1 MTFHFLGVLTIIGKK
16 NSRDL
21 LQRIKEKLVEI
32 TEGTTKI
39 LVPEKYQ
46 IIPPPKE
53 PVFFNTHAKLTRDFS
68 ILAYS
73 AFWEDFDKPKIFL
86 DGLAGLGARSLR
98 VANEIPDVEAA
109 VANDIN
115 SEGLNIA
122 LNSMKLNEITNFET
136 SEKEVCQ
143 FFGSYSKKGKR
154 GSIVDVDPFGTPTK
168 YFDCAIRATMHG
180 GMLSVTA
187 TDLQVLHGLSKRA
200 CQRKYHG
207 VPIKTEY
214 SNEIAIRLI
223 LGCLEYVA
231 GRLDIQI
238 IPQFVQHDMHYYR
251 AYLKILNKP
260 GQKEQ
265 LGYIIHCKSCG
276 SRKAVMKQEEIC
288 EVCDSKLDVAGPLW
302 IGQLFEKEFV
312 MKMTEIVP
320 KLVMDKRCEKILEKC
335 VLESEMPPT
344 YYTLDEI
351 ASKMQ
356 SAPLKM
362 KNMIKK
368 LQDAGFAASPTS
380 LNPNG
385 FRTDCKIDEIIK
397 ILGFEMM
404 DMKFKTILETKGR
417 DTGKKHRV
425 WLLAVKYEEKLYISR
440 RNTNSDWLKNAQKNP
455 DVRIEFDR
463 RSFAGRASLVS
474 DDSLCKK
481 ISQLKYDDEKRAN
494 EPRVVLEVDYN

>member
-1 MTFHFLGVLTIIGKK
+1 
-16 NSRDL
+16 
-21 LQRIKEKLVEI
+21 LQRIEEKLVEI

-39 LVPEKYQ
+39 LVPEKSLDEKV
-46 IIPPPKE
+46 PPKE
-53 PVFFNTHAKLTRDFS
+53 PAFFNPAAKLNRDFS
-68 ILAYS
+68 ILVYS
-73 AFWEDFDKPKIFL
+73 TFWENFDKPKIFL

-98 VANEIPDVEAA
+98 VANEIPDVKA
-109 VANDIN
+109 VVINDIN

-122 LNSMKLNEITNFET
+122 LDSMKLNDISNLDI
-136 SEKEVCQ
+136 SEKEICQ
-143 FFGSYSKKGKR
+143 FFGSYSRKGKR
-154 GSIVDVDPFGTPTK
+154 GSIVDVDPFGSPTK

-187 TDLQVLHGLSKRA
+187 TDLQVLHGLSKRS

-223 LGCLEYVA
+223 IGCLEYVA

-276 SRKAVMKQEEIC
+276 SRKTVMKQEENCEIC
-288 EVCDSKLDVAGPLW
+288 NSKLDVAGPLW
-302 IGQLFEKEFV
+302 IGKLFEKEFV
-312 MKMTEIVP
+312 MKMNDILP
-320 KLVMDKRCEKILEKC
+320 KLTVDKRCEKILEKC
-335 VLESEMPPT
+335 ILESEMPST

-356 SAPLKM
+356 KAPLKM

-368 LQDAGFAASPTS
+368 LQDAGFLASPTS
-380 LNPNG
+380 LNPTG
-385 FRTDCKIDEIIK
+385 FRTNCMIDKIIK
-397 ILGFEMM
+397 
-404 DMKFKTILETKGR
+404 
-417 DTGKKHRV
+417 
-425 WLLAVKYEEKLYISR
+425 LLS
-440 RNTNSDWLKNAQKNP
+440 
-455 DVRIEFDR
+455 
-463 RSFAGRASLVS
+463 
-474 DDSLCKK
+474 
-481 ISQLKYDDEKRAN
+481 
-494 EPRVVLEVDYN
+494 

>member
-1 MTFHFLGVLTIIGKK
+1 MVFHFLAVLTVIGKK
-16 NSRDL
+16 NSREL
-21 LQRIKEKLVEI
+21 LQRIEEKLVETI
-32 TEGTTKI
+32 EGTTKI
-39 LVPEKYQ
+39 LVPEKSLDEKV
-46 IIPPPKE
+46 PPKE
-53 PVFFNTHAKLTRDFS
+53 PAFFNPAAKLNRDFS

-73 AFWEDFDKPKIFL
+73 AFWENFDKPKIFL

-98 VANEIPDVEAA
+98 VANEIPDVEAV

-122 LNSMKLNEITNFET
+122 LDSMKLNEVSNLGI
-136 SEKEVCQ
+136 SEKEICQ
-143 FFGSYSKKGKR
+143 FFGSYSKKGER
-154 GSIVDVDPFGTPTK
+154 GSIVDVDPFGSPTK

-187 TDLQVLHGLSKRA
+187 TDLQVLHGLSKRS

-276 SRKAVMKQEEIC
+276 RRKASMKNPDIC
-288 EVCDSKLDVAGPLW
+288 KICGCKLDVAGPLW
-302 IGQLFEKEFV
+302 VGQLFEKEFV
-312 MKMTEIVP
+312 MKMNEMVP
-320 KLVMDKRCEKILEKC
+320 KLAVDKRCEKILEKC

-344 YYTLDEI
+344 YFTLDEI

-356 SAPLKM
+356 KAPLKM

-368 LQDAGFAASPTS
+368 LQDAGFLASPTS
-380 LNPNG
+380 LNPTG
-385 FRTDCKIDEIIK
+385 FRTDCTIDKIVKII
-397 ILGFEMM
+397 
-404 DMKFKTILETKGR
+404 
-417 DTGKKHRV
+417 
-425 WLLAVKYEEKLYISR
+425 
-440 RNTNSDWLKNAQKNP
+440 
-455 DVRIEFDR
+455 
-463 RSFAGRASLVS
+463 
-474 DDSLCKK
+474 
-481 ISQLKYDDEKRAN
+481 
-494 EPRVVLEVDYN
+494 

>member
-1 MTFHFLGVLTIIGKK
+1 
-16 NSRDL
+16 
-21 LQRIKEKLVEI
+21 VEI

-39 LVPEKYQ
+39 LVPEKSLDEKV
-46 IIPPPKE
+46 PPKE
-53 PVFFNTHAKLTRDFS
+53 PAFFNPAAKLTRDFS

-73 AFWEDFDKPKIFL
+73 AFWENFEKPKIFL

-98 VANEIPDVEAA
+98 VANEISDVEMA
-109 VANDIN
+109 VANDVN

-122 LNSMKLNEITNFET
+122 QDSMKLNGITNFET
-136 SEKEVCQ
+136 SENEICR

-154 GSIVDVDPFGTPTK
+154 GSIVDVDPFGSPTK

-187 TDLQVLHGLSKRA
+187 TDLQVLHGLSKRS

-207 VPIKTEY
+207 IPIKTEY

-223 LGCLEYVA
+223 LGCLEFVA

-260 GQKEQ
+260 EQKEQ
-265 LGYIIHCKSCG
+265 LGYIIHCKSCV
-276 SRKAVMKQEEIC
+276 SRESVMKQEETCKIC
-288 EVCDSKLDVAGPLW
+288 HSKLDVAGPLW
-302 IGQLFEKEFV
+302 VGQLFEKEFV
-312 MKMTEIVP
+312 MKMNEVIP
-320 KLVMDKRCEKILEKC
+320 KLVVDKRCEKILEKC

-356 SAPLKM
+356 KPPLKM

-368 LQDAGFAASPTS
+368 LQDAGFVASPTS

-385 FRTDCKIDEIIK
+385 FRTDCSIDEIIK
-397 ILGFEMM
+397 
-404 DMKFKTILETKGR
+404 
-417 DTGKKHRV
+417 
-425 WLLAVKYEEKLYISR
+425 LLS
-440 RNTNSDWLKNAQKNP
+440 
-455 DVRIEFDR
+455 
-463 RSFAGRASLVS
+463 
-474 DDSLCKK
+474 
-481 ISQLKYDDEKRAN
+481 
-494 EPRVVLEVDYN
+494 